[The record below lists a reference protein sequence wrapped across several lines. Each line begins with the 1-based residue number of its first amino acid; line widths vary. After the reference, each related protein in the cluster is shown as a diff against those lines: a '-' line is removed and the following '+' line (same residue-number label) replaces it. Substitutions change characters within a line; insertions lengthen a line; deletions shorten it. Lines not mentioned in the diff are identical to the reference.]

1 MLTNITSHKMHGN
14 LDLAS
19 KERKD
24 MSLRTYR
31 GPKAPQLAD
40 DEAKMLTN
48 APPMIFFFLKGLQS
62 FKIS

>member
-1 MLTNITSHKMHGN
+1 MLTNIESYKIHGN
-14 LDLAS
+14 VDLES
-19 KERKD
+19 KERKGI
-24 MSLRTYR
+24 SLRTYK